1 MSHEEDD
8 DYKQDDV
15 EEYEISNLLNYFKK
29 NNISVNG
36 IFTAEGRTV
45 FLLIQYILT
54 GVDLFIYIPSKFFI
68 KTDNSV
74 KNYFHVNMKTEDE
87 EEDEEDENSLFSN
100 NVISV
105 KTIAKKGLKR
115 FIPLFEESVYKL
127 VYVNKETLCYINR
140 YNSVDSFSFTNP
152 FNKNGYYF
160 MTDLENFYKEST
172 NLEKNLLL
180 QETLLYTKIHNTFDK
195 NLPLLY
201 STITDMSVD
210 VKKFSGRTESE
221 LYNSRIK
228 RINAIIEKNKKEGKS
243 NTECIN
249 VLSNV
254 RNHNLKN
261 IFYMENVINFLK
273 EIKEM
278 KEE

>member
-29 NNISVNG
+29 NSISVNG

-45 FLLIQYILT
+45 FLLIQYVLT

-68 KTDNSV
+68 KPDSSV
-74 KNYFHVNMKTEDE
+74 KNYFHINMKSD
-87 EEDEEDENSLFSN
+87 DEEDDETEETSLFSN
-100 NVISV
+100 STISM
-105 KTIAKKGLKR
+105 KNISKKSLTR

-140 YNSVDSFSFTNP
+140 YNSVDCFSFTNP

-195 NLPLLY
+195 NLPSLY
-201 STITDMSVD
+201 NIITDVSVD
-210 VKKFSGRTESE
+210 VKKFSGRAESE
-221 LYNSRIK
+221 LYNNRIK
-228 RINAIIEKNKKEGKS
+228 RINTIIEKNKKEGKS

-254 RNHNLKN
+254 RSHNLKN

-273 EIKEM
+273 ELKEM